1 LKVLP
6 QIAITTTETR
16 YEIMGYKILLC
27 KTGTTAVNIAFSLVK
42 ASQRTTDKIQI
53 PASTTYKFTAPKG
66 HLFYQIFV
74 DCDSGTSTLDVASSN
89 IDVELIG

>member
-6 QIAITTTETR
+6 QIAVTTTEQNK
-16 YEIMGYKILLC
+16 EIMGYKILLC

-74 DCDSGTSTLDVASSN
+74 DTDTGTSTLDVVSTD
-89 IDVELIG
+89 IDVVLIG

>member
-1 LKVLP
+1 LP
-6 QIAITTTETR
+6 QIAVTTTEQR
-16 YEIMGYKILLC
+16 KDIMGYKILLC
-27 KTGTTAVNIAFSLVK
+27 KTGTTAVNIAFALVV
-42 ASQRTTDKIQI
+42 AGQRTTDKIQI

-74 DCDSGTSTLDVASSN
+74 DCDADTSTLDVVSSD

>member
-1 LKVLP
+1 MKVLP
-6 QIAITTTETR
+6 QIAITTSEKCFD
-16 YEIMGYKILLC
+16 IMGYKILLC
-27 KTGTTAVNIAFSLVK
+27 KTGTTAVNITFSLVK

-74 DCDSGTSTLDVASSN
+74 DCDSGTSTLDVASSD